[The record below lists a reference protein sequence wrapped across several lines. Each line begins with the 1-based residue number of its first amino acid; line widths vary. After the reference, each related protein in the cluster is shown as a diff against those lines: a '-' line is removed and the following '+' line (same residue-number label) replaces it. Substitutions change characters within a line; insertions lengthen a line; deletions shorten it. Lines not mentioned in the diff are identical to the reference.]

1 MRRKGG
7 FVLDTSQRPSG
18 GSPLAPGKQA
28 LNDHRPS
35 KEASENG
42 RKENKELNAATDEL
56 FNSNSQL
63 GQTVSSNS
71 QAKDHLENTQES
83 LEADVEF
90 LTDLK
95 DKCEIMDTD
104 WDDCSK
110 RRAAKPP
117 APLLLPS
124 PAGGTVEQAKGF
136 VRRCSAC
143 RDPARQKVTMHS
155 AYRRRSC

>member
-1 MRRKGG
+1 MRRNGG

-42 RKENKELNAATDEL
+42 RKENKELNAAIDEL
-56 FNSNSQL
+56 LNSNSQT
-63 GQTVSSNS
+63 Q
-71 QAKDHLENTQES
+71 DHLENIQES
-83 LEADVEF
+83 LEAHFEF
-90 LTDLK
+90 LADLK
-95 DKCEIMDTD
+95 DKCEIMDAD
-104 WDDCSK
+104 WDDCLKKS
-110 RRAAKPP
+110 AAKPP

-124 PAGGTVEQAKGF
+124 PAGGTVEQAKGS

-155 AYRRRSC
+155 AYRRLSC

>member
-1 MRRKGG
+1 MPQS
-7 FVLDTSQRPSG
+7 TS
-18 GSPLAPGKQA
+18 
-28 LNDHRPS
+28 
-35 KEASENG
+35 
-42 RKENKELNAATDEL
+42 
-56 FNSNSQL
+56 
-63 GQTVSSNS
+63 SSTRTCR
-71 QAKDHLENTQES
+71 QDRLENTQES

-95 DKCEIMDTD
+95 DKCEIMDAD

-117 APLLLPS
+117 ASLLLPS
-124 PAGGTVEQAKGF
+124 PAGGTVEQAKGS